1 MYMFTNTRL
10 RRGKRMTAKNRR
22 PAAYTEATYMA
33 KGVKINRRR
42 KKGNFLPVLLAMLVV
57 LIVSFV
63 IAWIWQN
70 YTTEGKE
77 LASRHSNF
85 SSSSRASGDGQREN
99 PLLKIPQP
107 VDSAPDEQE
116 PPITQ
121 TQIAYGVPV
130 PESDPVVDAYFD
142 NAVFVGDSITDGVS
156 LYGVM
161 KNASVLAGTGINLD
175 TIYTSAVIKD
185 MQTGARSSIMDSL
198 ALAQYERVYVLL
210 GGNEV
215 RYIEKEA
222 FIRRYGK
229 VLDDIRK
236 LQPDA
241 VIYVQSITP
250 VAVGNYYDMDNGRIT
265 EYNEA
270 LKTLCGEKQIYY
282 LDVAETLEAED
293 GTLQAEFAAVDG
305 MHFEPVGYKQ
315 WFNYLRTHTVDARPD
330 EKQAQQQTADSEIQP
345 SDGESEQVQP
355 ETNGT
360 VKKRKSTGL
369 LT

>member
-1 MYMFTNTRL
+1 
-10 RRGKRMTAKNRR
+10 
-22 PAAYTEATYMA
+22 MA

-42 KKGNFLPVLLAMLVV
+42 KKGNCLPVLLIILAV
-57 LIVSFV
+57 LIASFA

-70 YTTEGKE
+70 YTAEGRE
-77 LASRHSNF
+77 LASRHAGPPTV
-85 SSSSRASGDGQREN
+85 SRGGGNEQRQN

-107 VDSAPDEQE
+107 VDSAPDEPE
-116 PPITQ
+116 PPDAQ
-121 TQIAYGVPV
+121 AQIAYGVPV
-130 PESDPVVDAYFD
+130 PESDPVDDAYFD

-161 KNASVLAGTGINLD
+161 KNAAVLAGTGINLD

-198 ALAQYERVYVLL
+198 AQAQYERVYVLL

-222 FIRRYGK
+222 FIKRYGK
-229 VLDDIRK
+229 VLDDIRE

-250 VAVGNYYDMDNGRIT
+250 VAVGNHYDMDNGRIT

-270 LKTLCGEKQIYY
+270 LQTICAEKQVYY
-282 LDVAETLEAED
+282 LDVAKTLEAED
-293 GTLQAEFAAVDG
+293 GTLQAEFAAMDG
-305 MHFEPVGYKQ
+305 MHFEPAGYRQ
-315 WFNYLRTHTVDARPD
+315 WFAYLRTHTVDARPE
-330 EKQAQQQTADSEIQP
+330 EKQARQQVTDSEIQP
-345 SDGESEQVQP
+345 SDGEAAQIQP
-355 ETNGT
+355 EINKP
-360 VKKRKSTGL
+360 VKKRKGTGL